1 MEYIVSTHHEYLKL
15 ELPRINQRLQ
25 RVLQAHGDK
34 DPATLD
40 QLRAV
45 YQSLWEELDRH
56 MHKEELML
64 FPAIDRYEAAVRSR
78 SPLPPAPFGSIA
90 SMVIGR
96 LRVVSS
102 GSGKDRAP

>member
-1 MEYIVSTHHEYLKL
+1 
-15 ELPRINQRLQ
+15 
-25 RVLQAHGDK
+25 VLQAHGDK

-40 QLRAV
+40 QLRTV
-45 YQSLWEELDRH
+45 YQSLWEELDLH

-78 SPLPPAPFGSIA
+78 SPRPPAPFGSIA

-102 GSGKDRAP
+102 GSGKDRTPD